1 MKGNTFSMSKQFS
14 ASNLTRAGILISMS
28 LVLNLIFMIYIPI
41 AGINS
46 VKFTLSSAITMI
58 TGIVCGPIFGFASG
72 AIVDILTCIIRPAGP
87 YFPGFTLAAGLTG
100 LMAGLIY
107 KYLKSEKI
115 NYNLLNTI
123 FISILSGGFIGAF
136 IMKGL
141 LTFQDKTLYYN
152 GEPLN
157 MLYVIGFIALVLA
170 YIIVPIVITSKL
182 KLNIKTNKI
191 LFMVSTIQFVTSIL
205 LNTYFLS
212 VLYGKGYLV
221 FLPARFLSNFF
232 IIPIY
237 TVVIATI
244 LEAVNKRFKLNI

>member
-14 ASNLTRAGILISMS
+14 VTNLTRAGILISMS
-28 LVLNLIFMIYIPI
+28 LVLNLIFMVYIPI

-46 VKFTLSSAITMI
+46 IKFTLSSAITMI
-58 TGIVCGPIFGFASG
+58 TGIVCGPLMGFLSG

-87 YFPGFTLAAGLTG
+87 YFPGFTIAAGLTG
-100 LMAGLIY
+100 MMAGLIY
-107 KYLKSEKI
+107 KHLKSDKI
-115 NYNLLNTI
+115 NFNILNTVL
-123 FISILSGGFIGAF
+123 ISILSGGFVGAF

-141 LTFQDKTLYYN
+141 LSFQDKTIYYN

-157 MLYVIGFIALVLA
+157 PLYIIGFISLVLL
-170 YIIVPIVITSKL
+170 YVIVPIVITSKL
-182 KLNIKTNKI
+182 DFKVKTNKI
-191 LFMVSTIQFVTSIL
+191 LFMVSTIQFITSII

-237 TVVIATI
+237 TVVIATV
-244 LEAVNKRFKLNI
+244 LEAINKRFKLNL